1 MLPRFLSDS
10 KKVSTSANVGGFDAP
25 FESVGL
31 SLPGSLSLERSA
43 EALLP
48 ISLEALGEA
57 LGEASMCWSETPK
70 GIFNSNKCIDIQ
82 EKLYK
87 DIFDILPIL
96 K

>member
-1 MLPRFLSDS
+1 MNENNEIKRL
-10 KKVSTSANVGGFDAP
+10 
-25 FESVGL
+25 
-31 SLPGSLSLERSA
+31 
-43 EALLP
+43 
-48 ISLEALGEA
+48 IGEA